1 MSRSKKTRTMKG
13 KLNVKTGS
21 KKDFIRDDE
30 KGKIPSHNR
39 LAKHKKRQKSA
50 YQRFLEENNQ
60 KDTSSGQNT
69 VKQRLKKAEENAKAA
84 DNAKKKATKDD
95 EKSLKDF
102 NRLSGDEL
110 LDLFNS

>member
-1 MSRSKKTRTMKG
+1 MSRRKKSRTMKDKIG
-13 KLNVKTGS
+13 LKTGS
-21 KKDFIRDDE
+21 KKDFIKDGE

-50 YQRFLEENNQ
+50 YQRFLAEHDQ
-60 KDTSSGQNT
+60 KDTSSGQQT
-69 VKQRLKKAEENAKAA
+69 VKERLKKAEENVKAA
-84 DNAKKKATKDD
+84 DKKP
-95 EKSLKDF
+95 EKKEKTLKDF

>member
-13 KLNVKTGS
+13 KMGVKTGS
-21 KKDFIRDDE
+21 KKDFIKDGE

-50 YQRFLEENNQ
+50 YQRFLEENQ
-60 KDTSSGQNT
+60 MKDTSSGQNS
-69 VKQRLKKAEENAKAA
+69 VKQRLNKAEEIVETAEKET
-84 DNAKKKATKDD
+84 KKK
-95 EKSLKDF
+95 EKSSKDF

-110 LDLFNS
+110 LDMFNS

>member
-1 MSRSKKTRTMKG
+1 MSRSKKTRRMKDKIG
-13 KLNVKTGS
+13 LKTGS
-21 KKDFIRDDE
+21 KKDFIKDGE

-50 YQRFLEENNQ
+50 YQRFLDEHKL
-60 KDTSSGQNT
+60 KDTTSGQQT
-69 VKQRLKKAEENAKAA
+69 IKERLKKAEEKAKAA
-84 DNAKKKATKDD
+84 DTKPEKK

>member
-1 MSRSKKTRTMKG
+1 MSRSKKSRTMKG
-13 KLNVKTGS
+13 KLGVKTGS
-21 KKDFIRDDE
+21 KKDFIKEDE

-39 LAKHKKRQKSA
+39 LSKHKNRQKSA
-50 YQRFLEENNQ
+50 YQRFLDEHKL
-60 KDTSSGQNT
+60 KDTSSGQSEI
-69 VKQRLKKAEENAKAA
+69 KQRLKKAEENVKAA
-84 DNAKKKATKDD
+84 EKQTKKQ